1 MIRSLDAPDLAAL
14 RVLRREALEAH
25 PLAFSSSVEED
36 RLLDKALGPSSFF
49 DSKRSL
55 IFGAFDGGTL
65 VGMVGVYRES
75 PQKMH
80 HRARIW
86 GMYVREG
93 ARRTGLGVGLL
104 EAALGSVRD
113 WPGVVQVH
121 LSVSEVAT
129 AAHALYERAG
139 FRVWGS
145 EPRSLAWQNQVA
157 MEHHMSLK
165 LDEEAPGQK
174 EP

>member
-1 MIRSLDAPDLAAL
+1 MIRSLDASDLAAL

-36 RLLDKALGPSSFF
+36 RLLDSALDPSLFF
-49 DSKRSL
+49 DSETSL
-55 IFGAFDGGTL
+55 IFGAFVHTAL

-75 PQKMH
+75 PSKMR

-93 ARRTGLGVGLL
+93 ARRAGLGTGLL

-121 LSVSEVAT
+121 LSVSDVAT
-129 AAHALYERAG
+129 AALALYKRAG

-145 EPRSLAWQNQVA
+145 EPGSLAWQNQVA

-165 LDEEAPGQK
+165 LDGEAPWQK

>member
-1 MIRSLDAPDLAAL
+1 MSSPVIRRGAAPDLPAL
-14 RVLRREALEAH
+14 RLLRREALEAH

-36 RLLDKALGPSSFF
+36 RLLDSNLGPQSFF
-49 DSKRSL
+49 DPETSL
-55 IFGAFDGGTL
+55 ILVAFVGTAL

-75 PQKMH
+75 PTKMR

-93 ARRTGLGVGLL
+93 VRRTGLGTALL
-104 EAALGSVRD
+104 EAALESVRD

-121 LSVSEVAT
+121 LSVSEVA
-129 AAHALYERAG
+129 AAAYALYERAG

-145 EPRSLAWQNQVA
+145 EPRSLAWRNQVA
-157 MEHHMSLK
+157 AEHHMSLN
-165 LDEEAPGQK
+165 LDGEVG
-174 EP
+174 